1 MRDDRMADIQ
11 LDDAVDRRDLL
22 DVRVVQTVT
31 RIDLDAERDAQLH
44 ATHHALEFA
53 LLLAGVVRFRV
64 AAGVKLDHERSR
76 IMICGNPEM
85 VDDIRHHLQNTGYR
99 VSRRGEPGHMA
110 VENYW

>member
-1 MRDDRMADIQ
+1 MSISPWAALRARRETCGDHNRLHLAHRVVPAGEDRMRDDRMADIQ

-64 AAGVKLDHERSR
+64 A
-76 IMICGNPEM
+76 
-85 VDDIRHHLQNTGYR
+85 
-99 VSRRGEPGHMA
+99 
-110 VENYW
+110 